1 MIPVQIVCRSKNDS
15 LTQTSMKR
23 KDKNKVNL
31 GQAWAQGDKGPWIN
45 DSDQS
50 NCVPLTEVPTEE
62 THTHTHT
69 HTPSQETSGRLYTN
83 CFISHRGIYWKAYYV
98 FGP

>member
-1 MIPVQIVCRSKNDS
+1 MIKVQIVRRSKNDS

-31 GQAWAQGDKGPWIN
+31 GEAWAQGDKGPWIN

-69 HTPSQETSGRLYTN
+69 HTHTPITGDFRQALHELFY
-83 CFISHRGIYWKAYYV
+83 
-98 FGP
+98 